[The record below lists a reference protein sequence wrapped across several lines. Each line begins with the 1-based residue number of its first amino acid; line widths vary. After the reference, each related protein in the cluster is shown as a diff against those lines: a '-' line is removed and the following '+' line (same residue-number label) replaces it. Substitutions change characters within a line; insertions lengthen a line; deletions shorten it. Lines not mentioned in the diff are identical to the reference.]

1 MNYSEAATEVL
12 DILNYT
18 DPEDVKKIP
27 TSFIK
32 FLQEISNKNYEA
44 KFDYSLSI
52 SELNLSKPT
61 KQLLGFIYITWWC
74 NDKDKIKY
82 RNMISYN
89 NSKKK
94 QVESYEVNDIFADK
108 EKIKENKIAQNEEK
122 ETSIA
127 QYKQDSLLKRLLN
140 KITSFF
146 KKNKEET
153 YHE

>member
-82 RNMISYN
+82 RNMISSN